1 MKQNPHALL
10 KNLTIFP
17 RVILDV
23 FFLLFLTYFKIL
35 SDYLLIYLCFY
46 CVFYFIF
53 NSILFFI
60 FFLSDKCFP
69 SFFSLFFHSV
79 LMSYQ

>member
-69 SFFSLFFHSV
+69 SFFPFFSHSV